1 MNRLIQIDRRG
12 VANDG
17 LPGSGTDQR
26 AYAVAET
33 ERHVEPSGGIPA
45 FDEVLTP
52 FLFDRATEAARC
64 RAWHRSKR
72 IAIEVDHAVR
82 DDEAIAQSAN
92 WIARIARDARV
103 ARSKIGGRDHLE
115 PHKESSN
122 TFRAYPRSGRLP
134 IPLPESRP

>member
-45 FDEVLTP
+45 FDKVLTP

-72 IAIEVDHAVR
+72 IAVEVDHAVR
-82 DDEAIAQSAN
+82 DDEAIAQSTN
-92 WIARIARDARV
+92 WIARIARDAAV
-103 ARSKIGGRDHLE
+103 ARSTIGVRAHCTP
-115 PHKESSN
+115 PHKPS
-122 TFRAYPRSGRLP
+122 TP
-134 IPLPESRP
+134 